1 MARFRNPAN
10 GYTESVTPLSV
21 VGAFLFGPIW
31 YAVNG
36 LWAHA
41 AVQVLALVV
50 FSGFFLF
57 WPLIVVVWLAYALAA
72 PWLLRRAFL
81 RRGWQRV

>member
-1 MARFRNPAN
+1 MARYRNPAN
-10 GYTESVTPLSV
+10 GYSESVTLLSML
-21 VGAFLFGPIW
+21 GAFLLGPIW
-31 YAVNG
+31 YALQG

-41 AVQVLALVV
+41 LIQLLAIIL

-57 WPLIVVVWLAYALAA
+57 WPLIVVVWLLYALAA
-72 PWLLRRAFL
+72 PWLLSRAFL